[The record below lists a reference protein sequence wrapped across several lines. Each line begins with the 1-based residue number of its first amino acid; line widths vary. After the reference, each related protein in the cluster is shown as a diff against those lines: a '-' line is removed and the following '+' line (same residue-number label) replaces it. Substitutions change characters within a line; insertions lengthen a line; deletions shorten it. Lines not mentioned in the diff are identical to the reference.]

1 MINFYILNGT
11 NKRSCTAADS
21 HKAAQIL
28 ALVFPN
34 AKAYVV
40 EDNKVVFAQ
49 NMSIED
55 ALDVSGLRPV
65 APPAAVVLPPV
76 AKPKKAAAKKTKV
89 KKKIAVKVSKKK
101 KPAKKVTIKAKPKKA
116 KAKTKKP
123 VKANGKGKKKNGKR
137 R

>member
-11 NKRSCTAADS
+11 NKRNCTAADVN
-21 HKAAQIL
+21 KAAQIL
-28 ALVFPN
+28 SLVFPN

-55 ALDVSGLRPV
+55 AVDVSGLRPV
-65 APPAAVVLPPV
+65 APPVAKVLPPV
-76 AKPKKAAAKKTKV
+76 KPVKKVAAKKTKLV
-89 KKKIAVKVSKKK
+89 KKVAVKANKK

-123 VKANGKGKKKNGKR
+123 VKGKAKKNGKR